1 MAIFREVHYKGQIH
15 QNITK
20 VNVTMH
26 RYKILNFKNSTWF
39 KVYVNIK
46 IQIEMIVIGSDR
58 DEQHVCDSTCVTKL
72 HQQVSIYVSYVA
84 DRSVLS
90 VISDFRS
97 DVDVICAHLGYYA
110 TSSGNPVPTFWNS
123 VSVPSSMV
131 VLILEDGTDMLS
143 RNVGKG
149 LPFDVV

>member
-1 MAIFREVHYKGQIH
+1 MSV
-15 QNITK
+15 
-20 VNVTMH
+20 
-26 RYKILNFKNSTWF
+26 
-39 KVYVNIK
+39 
-46 IQIEMIVIGSDR
+46 
-58 DEQHVCDSTCVTKL
+58 
-72 HQQVSIYVSYVA
+72 YVSYVA

-90 VISDFRS
+90 VISDFRR
-97 DVDVICAHLGYYA
+97 DIDVICALLGYYA

-131 VLILEDGTDMLS
+131 VLILEDGTDRLS